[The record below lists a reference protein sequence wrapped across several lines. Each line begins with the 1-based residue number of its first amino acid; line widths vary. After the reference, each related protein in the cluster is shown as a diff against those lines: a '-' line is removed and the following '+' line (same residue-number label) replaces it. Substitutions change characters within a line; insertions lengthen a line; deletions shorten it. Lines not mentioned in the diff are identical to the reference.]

1 MLCVL
6 YVFYASL
13 KNLNCGATPPFWMV
27 SFPLEAIPK
36 RCAIKQS
43 LPDMDSISLQL
54 LVQASLAAAIPVLDN
69 GMGKGIGVTEEKI
82 SDFAILTGENLDN
95 LPPDF
100 TICSSVASAS
110 FLSTFSPFQL
120 LYPDHKKPW
129 ISIYFYGPQKG
140 STLHR
145 MMFFVSFFL
154 LKVPNRTQHIS
165 GG

>member
-1 MLCVL
+1 MDVLYVL
-6 YVFYASL
+6 YVFYVSL
-13 KNLNCGATPPFWMV
+13 KNLHRGVTPPFWMV

-54 LVQASLAAAIPVLDN
+54 LFQASMSAAIPVLDN

-100 TICSSVASAS
+100 
-110 FLSTFSPFQL
+110 
-120 LYPDHKKPW
+120 
-129 ISIYFYGPQKG
+129 
-140 STLHR
+140 R
-145 MMFFVSFFL
+145 R
-154 LKVPNRTQHIS
+154 KV
-165 GG
+165 

>member
-1 MLCVL
+1 MIFRLAREKLLVTVAL
-6 YVFYASL
+6 DHPV
-13 KNLNCGATPPFWMV
+13 
-27 SFPLEAIPK
+27 
-36 RCAIKQS
+36 S

-100 TICSSVASAS
+100 TICSSVASAA
-110 FLSTFSPFQL
+110 FLSTSSPFQL

-154 LKVPNRTQHIS
+154 APHV
-165 GG
+165 

>member
-1 MLCVL
+1 
-6 YVFYASL
+6 
-13 KNLNCGATPPFWMV
+13 
-27 SFPLEAIPK
+27 
-36 RCAIKQS
+36 
-43 LPDMDSISLQL
+43 MDSISLQL

-120 LYPDHKKPW
+120 LYPDHKMPW

-145 MMFFVSFFL
+145 MMFFVSFFFASTCLKFQIEHNIFQVDETNIASVDTSIPL
-154 LKVPNRTQHIS
+154 LPLQ
-165 GG
+165 